1 MYGRKNGWMDG
12 EIPMFGTTA
21 SYLYNM
27 DSFTINTYATY
38 LQNCGKHNEKKKKR
52 RKKHH

>member
-12 EIPMFGTTA
+12 WIPMFGTTA

-27 DSFTINTYATY
+27 DSFTINTY
-38 LQNCGKHNEKKKKR
+38 LQNCGKHNEKKKR